1 MAQRGGRLVGEPEPV
16 ARITLRDR
24 RGRAGQDPESVKHV
38 NDVTTGRVITERSH
52 EAVPSDRLNVTR
64 VTRNWGQS

>member
-16 ARITLRDR
+16 ARITLGDR
-24 RGRAGQDPESVKHV
+24 GGRAGQDPESVKHV
-38 NDVTTGRVITERSH
+38 NDVTTGRAITGGSQ
-52 EAVPSDRLNVTR
+52 EALPSDRLNVTR